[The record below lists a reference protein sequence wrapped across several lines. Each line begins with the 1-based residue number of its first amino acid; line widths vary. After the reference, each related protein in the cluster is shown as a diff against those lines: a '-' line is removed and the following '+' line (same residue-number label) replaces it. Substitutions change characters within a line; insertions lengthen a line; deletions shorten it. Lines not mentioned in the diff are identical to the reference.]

1 MDETKVLCLDSGS
14 GYLNLHVMKDRIV
27 HTLNQCQFLVLI
39 LYYNL
44 VIYNYWGTLDGS

>member
-14 GYLNLHVMKDRIV
+14 GYLNVMKDRII

-39 LYYNL
+39 VYYDL
-44 VIYNYWGTLDGS
+44 VICNYWGTLDES